1 MRTSWNDSYPA
12 LSAPTSW
19 TSSRTPTGRNSSLL
33 SALFNRKRDQQ
44 RRSRTAG
51 ACHFDRPPE
60 RVNAVGEAY
69 EPGTAAGIGPSAAIV
84 ADREPEDSVAR
95 FDQDLYLRGACMLRG
110 IRERFG
116 DDVIGGDFHRLGQLR
131 LGAHLEQ
138 DRNG

>member
-33 SALFNRKRDQQ
+33 SALFDRKRDQQ
-44 RRSRTAG
+44 RRSLTAG

-69 EPGTAAGIGPSAAIV
+69 EPGTTAGIGPSAAIV

-95 FDQDLYLRGACMLRG
+95 FDQDLYRRSVRMLRG
-110 IRERFG
+110 IRKLLR
-116 DDVIGGDFHRLGQLR
+116 DDVISGDFHRLRQLR
-131 LGAHLEQ
+131 LGAHLNQ
-138 DRNG
+138 DGNG